1 MIRRPPRST
10 LFPYT
15 TLFRSSGYEGLSHL
29 LLEAIY
35 VGTPVLASHAGG
47 NAELIIPGKNGD
59 LFELNNQTEI
69 KNKIISLLN
78 NKNYLNWGEEEKR
91 AFFDKFSLEN
101 MTNKTREALRN
112 VCLN

>member
-1 MIRRPPRST
+1 M
-10 LFPYT
+10 
-15 TLFRSSGYEGLSHL
+15 

-35 VGTPVLASHAGG
+35 GGTPVLASRAGG

-69 KNKIISLLN
+69 KNKIIELLVN
-78 NKNYLNWGEEEKR
+78 RNKLSWTVAEKA